1 MSWSIR
7 LLRIKGI
14 DVKVHLTFVL
24 ILVWAAYRWSASTG
38 EGLRGALF
46 GVVATLLLFAAVT
59 LHELGHSF
67 QARKFGV
74 VVRDITLMPMGGLAR
89 LDEIPRQPGQEL
101 RIALAGPLVNFA
113 IAGALIVAGF
123 LLHTSAVVTIPQLVE
138 SLGQANWRGMLS
150 YLTMANLLLGIFN
163 LIPAFP
169 MDGGRALRALLAMRL
184 DYSRATAIAARVGQG
199 LALLLGLWGLLSGGW
214 TLVLIAVFV
223 WLGAGQES
231 RQAATD
237 DALSGVQVGQAMI
250 RQPQALRVTDSLHRA
265 IELTLSTAQ
274 ADFPVVHVD
283 GRVVG
288 LLTQHDLL
296 KGLEE
301 DGAAAPVMEVMRRKF
316 PQAAPSDPLAD
327 ALRRMSAG
335 RVRAMPVVEPDGRLV
350 GLLTAD
356 DVNEAYRLLAAGS
369 QPGLARLYRS
379 RSTQRAEG
387 AAVPVGAE
395 LPDLL
400 CPPPPR
406 VPGRTCE

>member
-46 GVVATLLLFAAVT
+46 GVVATLLLFGAVT

-74 VVRDITLMPMGGLAR
+74 QVRDITLMPMGGLAR
-89 LDEIPRQPGQEL
+89 LDEVPRQPGQEL

-169 MDGGRALRALLAMRL
+169 MDGGRVLRAVLSLRT
-184 DYSRATAIAARVGQG
+184 DRVRATRMAANVGQT
-199 LALLLGLWGLLSGGW
+199 LAVGFGILGLFGNPFLI
-214 TLVLIAVFV
+214 LIAVFI
-223 WLGAGQES
+223 WIGAGAEAS
-231 RQAATD
+231 AAEVEERLHRQP
-237 DALSGVQVGQAMI
+237 VRRAMI
-250 RQPQALRVTDSLHRA
+250 TDFQVLGPHDPLARA
-265 IELTLSTAQ
+265 IDLTLAGTQ
-274 ADFPVVHVD
+274 KDFPVVDGFGGVVGVLPQTAILRGLRD
-283 GRVVG
+283 YGTEGRVG
-288 LLTQHDLL
+288 DIMEPATTADISDTLSHLLENLQQGETRLICIQR
-296 KGLEE
+296 G
-301 DGAAAPVMEVMRRKF
+301 
-316 PQAAPSDPLAD
+316 
-327 ALRRMSAG
+327 
-335 RVRAMPVVEPDGRLV
+335 GRLV
-350 GLLTAD
+350 GLV
-356 DVNEAYRLLAAGS
+356 DVENISEFLRIQAA
-369 QPGLARLYRS
+369 LRER
-379 RSTQRAEG
+379 
-387 AAVPVGAE
+387 
-395 LPDLL
+395 
-400 CPPPPR
+400 
-406 VPGRTCE
+406 